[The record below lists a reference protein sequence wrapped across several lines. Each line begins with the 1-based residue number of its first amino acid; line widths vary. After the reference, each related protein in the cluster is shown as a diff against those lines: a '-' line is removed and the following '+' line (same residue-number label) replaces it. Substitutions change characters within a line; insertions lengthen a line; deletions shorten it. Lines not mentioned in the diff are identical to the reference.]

1 MKAYIDKETKSL
13 AIYTN
18 FIPSDISNLIELTE
32 PQYREYQEKTKQG
45 YKANI
50 TINNDVV
57 EITYV
62 ENKKKTYIKELQEI
76 KKWFNTYYTEHEQKY
91 NRLIALNKTL
101 DDGTSPQDALNSLY
115 SQAEEKRKQYQDLET
130 ELSHV

>member
-1 MKAYIDKETKSL
+1 MKAYINKETKSL
-13 AIYTN
+13 VVYTN
-18 FIPSDISNLIELTE
+18 FIPSDISNLIELTDA
-32 PQYREYQEKTKQG
+32 QYREYQEKTKQG

-50 TINNDVV
+50 NINNDVV
-57 EITYV
+57 DITYI

-115 SQAEEKRKQYQDLET
+115 SQAEGKRKQYQDLET